1 MSRIGVISDT
11 HDHLD
16 KVKKAVALF
25 NRQKPDRVVHC
36 GDIVA
41 QFVLKEMSGLR
52 MPVSLVYGNCDGDRM
67 ALRQRAEEFGFELHD
82 GPYGFDLDGKRVV
95 VSHQPLAIPPDCD
108 LYLHGHTHKL
118 RHEGKRPVIV
128 NPGEACGW
136 LSGRATVAMLD
147 LDTGAVE
154 FCDI

>member
-11 HDHLD
+11 HDH
-16 KVKKAVALF
+16 VANVRRAVALF
-25 NRQKPDRVVHC
+25 NRLKPDRVIHC

-52 MPVSLVYGNCDGDRM
+52 MPFSAVYGNCDGDRM
-67 ALRQRAEEFGFELHD
+67 ALQDRAKEFGFTLRD
-82 GPYGFDLDGKRVV
+82 GPWEFDVAGKRVV
-95 VSHQPLAIPPDCD
+95 VSHQPLNQPPDCD
-108 LYLHGHTHKL
+108 FYLHGHTHKL
-118 RHEGKRPVIV
+118 RHEGERPVIV

-147 LDTGAVE
+147 SDSAEVE
-154 FCDI
+154 FIDL